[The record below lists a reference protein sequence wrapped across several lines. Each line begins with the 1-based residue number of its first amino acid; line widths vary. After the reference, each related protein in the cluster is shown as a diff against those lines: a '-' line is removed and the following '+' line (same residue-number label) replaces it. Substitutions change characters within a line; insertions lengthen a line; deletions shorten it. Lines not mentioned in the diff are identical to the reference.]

1 MSQSTADLLTV
12 NSFCLPPKLIRP
24 LRQRTGGGPQMYV
37 VMIANQQMVIGITY
51 IPTHNLFARETAD
64 ISDYKYQNTISESRE
79 PLDTA

>member
-1 MSQSTADLLTV
+1 
-12 NSFCLPPKLIRP
+12 
-24 LRQRTGGGPQMYV
+24 MYV